1 MLDDLNRQDGV
12 TSAAGFVV
20 GARCVH
26 GFAFA
31 FAFAFVVWQT
41 FQPTG

>member
-1 MLDDLNRQDGV
+1 MWDDLNRQDGV

-20 GARCVH
+20 DARCVH
-26 GFAFA
+26 DL
-31 FAFAFVVWQT
+31 AFAFVVWQT

>member
-1 MLDDLNRQDGV
+1 MWDDLNRQDGV

-26 GFAFA
+26 DFAL
-31 FAFAFVVWQT
+31 AFAFVVWQT